1 MRTGSAM
8 AKRGDMY
15 GNGLS
20 GRKRTARRGGRRT
33 VLHERTGL
41 RVAIQQANCAAQEN
55 WIAGGNSAG
64 KLYCT
69 GELDCRWQFSR
80 QAVVIREDL
89 VAPE

>member
-1 MRTGSAM
+1 MRTESAT

-15 GNGLS
+15 GNGLFGPKTDGEA
-20 GRKRTARRGGRRT
+20 GR
-33 VLHERTGL
+33 
-41 RVAIQQANCAAQEN
+41 QANCAAREN

-89 VAPE
+89 VAPERFSECSF

>member
-1 MRTGSAM
+1 MRTESAT

-20 GRKRTARRGGRRT
+20 GRKRTARWGGRRT

-64 KLYCT
+64 KLLLYGMT
-69 GELDCRWQFSR
+69 
-80 QAVVIREDL
+80 
-89 VAPE
+89 

>member
-1 MRTGSAM
+1 MRTESAT

-41 RVAIQQANCAAQEN
+41 RVAIQLANCTAQEN
-55 WIAGGNSAG
+55 
-64 KLYCT
+64 
-69 GELDCRWQFSR
+69 
-80 QAVVIREDL
+80 
-89 VAPE
+89 

>member
-1 MRTGSAM
+1 MRTESAT

-20 GRKRTARRGGRRT
+20 GRKRTARRT

-41 RVAIQQANCAAQEN
+41 RVAIQLANCTAQEN

-69 GELDCRWQFSR
+69 
-80 QAVVIREDL
+80 
-89 VAPE
+89 